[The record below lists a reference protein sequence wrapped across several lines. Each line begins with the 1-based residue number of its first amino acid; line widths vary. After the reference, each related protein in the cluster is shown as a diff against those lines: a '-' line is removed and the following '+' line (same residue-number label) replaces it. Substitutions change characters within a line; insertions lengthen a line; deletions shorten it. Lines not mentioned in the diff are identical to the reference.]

1 MFNKMLYLYLRQTLS
16 LKKQTP
22 KTWIFKTEQTRNVS
36 KAAC

>member
-22 KTWIFKTEQTRNVS
+22 KTWIFQNGTN
-36 KAAC
+36 